1 MPSSARQ
8 PQRKLLVLD
17 VDGTISRIFR
27 EEERS
32 LHQDE
37 SGWRSWMSVDD
48 EVVDALDRLVEG
60 SEVDVA
66 WLTTWPHDQVAWL
79 VQEPLRG
86 KLSGPYVPWQ
96 NWPKQ
101 GWRLQ
106 SLISYVREV
115 NPSVVAWADD
125 RAPEDGARRLTEM
138 TEVPAFVVRPN
149 KFVGLTLE
157 NVDKIATALDRFD
170 DPGRS

>member
-1 MPSSARQ
+1 VPSSARQ

-27 EEERS
+27 EEEHS
-32 LHQDE
+32 PHQNE

-48 EVVDALDRLVEG
+48 DVVDALDRLVE
-60 SEVDVA
+60 SSQIDVA

-79 VQEPLRG
+79 IQEPLRG

-115 NPSVVAWADD
+115 KPSAVTWADD
-125 RAPEDGARRLTEM
+125 RAPEDSARRLTGM
-138 TEVPAFVVRPN
+138 TEVPSFVVRPN

-157 NVDKIATALDRFD
+157 DVEKIATALDRFD
-170 DPGRS
+170 DPGRA